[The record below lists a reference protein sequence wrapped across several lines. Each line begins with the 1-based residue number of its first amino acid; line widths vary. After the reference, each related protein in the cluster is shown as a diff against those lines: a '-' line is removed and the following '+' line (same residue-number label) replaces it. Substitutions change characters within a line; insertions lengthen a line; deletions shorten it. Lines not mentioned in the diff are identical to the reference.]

1 MECELWPRLYVL
13 VWRVRR
19 RLRQKRVHFSD
30 AVIVLV
36 FLWGC
41 LHDRPQSWACEP
53 RNWKSTQLKP
63 LRIPSDS
70 TLSRRLRSP
79 SVKFFMSALEESIR
93 NTGDHGLL
101 SFIDGKALTV
111 GPCSKDPE
119 ARAGRAAKGM
129 ARGYKLHAI
138 WSDRPFPEVWTVRP
152 LNENESP
159 VARTLIPQLCGGGYL
174 LGDGQYDV
182 NALHDL
188 SYKHG
193 HQLLTFPRVKNAKGL
208 GHIRQ
213 SPHRLH
219 AIEMRQRDFGREL
232 LGSRRTIE
240 RHFGNVT
247 SFGGGLAPLPNWVR
261 RLERVRRWVWGK
273 LIINAE
279 RIRVRKRL
287 TA

>member
-1 MECELWPRLYVL
+1 MECELWPQLYASVL
-13 VWRVRR
+13 QVRKKFH
-19 RLRQKRVHFSD
+19 QKRVRFSD

-41 LHDRPQSWACEP
+41 LHDRPQCWACEP
-53 RNWKSTQLKP
+53 RNWKSTHLKP
-63 LRIPSDS
+63 LKIPSDS
-70 TLSRRLRSP
+70 TLSRRLESP
-79 SVKFFMSALEESIR
+79 SVKVFMSALEESIR
-93 NTGDHGLL
+93 NTRDLGLL

-119 ARAGRAAKGM
+119 AKAGRAAKGM

-138 WSDRPFPEVWTVRP
+138 WSDRPFPEAWTVRP

-159 VARTLIPQLCGGGYL
+159 VARTLITQLRGGGYL

-182 NALHDL
+182 IALHDL
-188 SYKHG
+188 SYNHN
-193 HQLLTFPRVKNAKGL
+193 HQLLTFPRVANAKGL

-232 LGSRRTIE
+232 LRARRTIE
-240 RHFGNVT
+240 RHFGNAT

-261 RLERVRRWVWGK
+261 RLPRVRRWVWGK
-273 LIINAE
+273 LIVNAM